1 MSSRG
6 LLPASSPGSTAC
18 CPPNTAPCR
27 GCDRWAGT
35 GNLSKGEAE
44 EREEEE
50 GAEAMSHIPIACPRP
65 HSSRDVAVAEPKGS
79 AAAPT
84 LSTSKE
90 TTLGL
95 VPAPSPASGS
105 SSLPGPSTVRS
116 PSSSRRAEHSSLGT
130 RRRRW
135 QCQGCP
141 RAAPTAM
148 PLPGSAA
155 CMSAPSP
162 DGNRGCLIRRA
173 YDISQKCLII
183 SGVSEE
189 IRKQACSGCKDYANG
204 IIC

>member
-18 CPPNTAPCR
+18 CTPNAAPCR

-50 GAEAMSHIPIACPRP
+50 GAGAANHFPVGCPRP
-65 HSSRDVAVAEPKGS
+65 HSTSDVAVAESKGS
-79 AAAPT
+79 IAAPT
-84 LSTSKE
+84 LSPSKE

-95 VPAPSPASGS
+95 VPAPSAAPGS
-105 SSLPGPSTVRS
+105 SGLPGPSAARS
-116 PSSSRRAEHSSLGT
+116 PSGGRRAGHRSLGT
-130 RRRRW
+130 CRQGW
-135 QCQGCP
+135 QCLGCP

-189 IRKQACSGCKDYANG
+189 IRKQVCSGCKDYANG